1 MKRIIQFLA
10 CASIILAGHGL
21 SVASY
26 PNRPVQVLV
35 PAAPGGGTSLVGRII
50 ADRLQA
56 ELGQPFVLVNRGG
69 GGGRIATNEVAKAT
83 PDGYTLLLTF
93 GGPIASGVGL
103 FKSMPYNVER
113 DFAPVGLV
121 AQLSIMLVA
130 SPQFSAKSVDDV
142 LRYAKANPDKMTAS
156 ISSAGSMG
164 HLMTELFVTQHNI
177 KINRIPYKGSG
188 DAMRD
193 FIAGRI
199 DIAFDTLPTLVPFV
213 QQMNVTPLAVASNER
228 SPFLPNVPTFK
239 ELGIEGM
246 EAAVW
251 YAMLAPAGTPPEAI
265 AQLSK
270 ALSKILKSEEV
281 RSAMSNL
288 GVTPIFSTPKELGE
302 LIRDETKKWNAV
314 IDKAGLSQTQ

>member
-1 MKRIIQFLA
+1 MKKIIQFLA
-10 CASIILAGHGL
+10 CTLAFLAVPGM
-21 SVASY
+21 SVANY

-35 PAAPGGGTSLVGRII
+35 PAAPGGGTSLVGRVI

-69 GGGRIATNEVAKAT
+69 AGGRIATSEVARAS

-103 FKSMPYNVER
+103 FKSMPYNVQR
-113 DFAPVGLV
+113 DFAPVGVV
-121 AQLSIMLVA
+121 AQMSIMLVA
-130 SPQFSAKSVDDV
+130 SPEFSVKSVDDV
-142 LRYAKANPDKMTAS
+142 VRYARANPDKMTAS
-156 ISSAGSMG
+156 ISSVGSMG
-164 HLMTELFVTQHNI
+164 HLMTELFVTNHDI

-188 DAMRD
+188 DVMKD

-213 QQMNVTPLAVASNER
+213 QQMNVRALAVASNER

-239 ELGIEGM
+239 ELGIAGM
-246 EAAVW
+246 EASVW

-265 AQLSK
+265 DRLSQ
-270 ALSKILKSEEV
+270 ALQKILKSDEA
-281 RSAMSNL
+281 RAAMSKL
-288 GVTPIFSTPKELGE
+288 GVTPVFSTPKELGE
-302 LIRDETKKWNAV
+302 LIKDETTKWNTV